1 MRNGLK
7 SAGRSFTMR
16 IPREDGWRNLTV
28 LSDCEADKEHTF
40 ECLDQETVFTHV
52 KLSIYPDGGV
62 KRLRVFGVRAD

>member
-1 MRNGLK
+1 
-7 SAGRSFTMR
+7 
-16 IPREDGWRNLTV
+16 

-40 ECLDQETVFTHV
+40 ECLDKETVFTHV

>member
-1 MRNGLK
+1 
-7 SAGRSFTMR
+7 MR